1 MKIKQT
7 KSSQIILSKGANFQK
22 SESFLK
28 EILLSDASN
37 HFFYFSLAK
46 LVPVGYGIKKL
57 QIAAVIEDEK
67 VRLLILKGYF

>member
-1 MKIKQT
+1 MDQSIVRKP
-7 KSSQIILSKGANFQK
+7 KSCSIVIAQK

-28 EILLSDASN
+28 EILLSDDSN